1 MSIRPG
7 QLSQKARQALKKE
20 LVSSDD
26 GIILKIPKVELHVH
40 IEGTLTPQLRWKLA
54 QRHGV
59 KPHFG
64 NGNHEFKT
72 LEDLERAYD
81 DVISSAQLPLS
92 GQSDHLTTFFQA
104 YYSGFQF
111 LRTKRDFSDL
121 AMDYFSRAAA
131 MNVRYCEPF
140 FDPQGH
146 TSRGVSWADMMDG
159 FKEAQEKAAN
169 ELNIQS
175 SWIMCF
181 LRDQSPES
189 AMDHYKAALKYKDMI
204 VGIGLDS
211 NEHDRPPCLFE
222 ELFTLARRDGFKLTA
237 HCDVGVKDTHCHI
250 HQVAATI
257 AGSGLDRI
265 DHGLNAAED
274 AMLIDLIRHRGLA
287 MTICPWAY
295 LRRETYGSI
304 AERLRVLVDAGV
316 KVCIASDSPVYMDD
330 SWIIHN
336 MLLAK
341 RMGGFT
347 DSEMCKMVRHSVEMS
362 WAKPAVKLA
371 IMQDIEAIL

>member
-7 QLSQKARQALKKE
+7 QLSQEARQALKKE
-20 LVSSDD
+20 LVSSDN

-72 LEDLERAYD
+72 LKDLERAYD
-81 DVISSAQLPLS
+81 DVISSAQLPLA
-92 GQSDHLTTFFQA
+92 GPSDHLTTFFQA

-111 LRTKRDFSDL
+111 LRTKGDFSDL

-211 NEHDRPPCLFE
+211 NEHDRPPF
-222 ELFTLARRDGFKLTA
+222 
-237 HCDVGVKDTHCHI
+237 KDTHCHI

-265 DHGLNAAED
+265 DHGLNAADD

-295 LRRETYGSI
+295 LRRETYSSI